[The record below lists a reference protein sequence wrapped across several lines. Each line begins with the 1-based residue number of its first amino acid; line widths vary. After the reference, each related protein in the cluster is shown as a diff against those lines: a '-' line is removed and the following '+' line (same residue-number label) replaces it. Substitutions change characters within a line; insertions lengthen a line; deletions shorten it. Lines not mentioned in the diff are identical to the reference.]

1 MITVKRLIG
10 LALQEIGAVSA
21 GEEPRADDVADALDY
36 MKMMLAA
43 WSIDHLLVP
52 FVTRETFTVLGQRIT
67 FIGPGGDYDTI
78 RPEVIKALVITDGSN
93 TDHYVEPLAQNLM
106 NELPTKDSQSEYPRW
121 YSYSP
126 DWPLGRIELSA
137 IPKAGYT
144 MRIESH
150 KPITQ
155 SIELTEQMNLP
166 DNFTRLVMYGLAIEI
181 SKGYGRPVDAELAS
195 KFRYS
200 WSTTK
205 RQQAAARIPSLQMDA
220 ALQQPK
226 RYDIES
232 GP

>member
-21 GEEPRADDVADALDY
+21 GEEPRAEDVADALDY
-36 MKMMLAA
+36 LKMMLAA
-43 WSIDHLLVP
+43 WSIEHLLVP
-52 FVTRETFTVLGQRIT
+52 FVTREEFTLLGQRIVS
-67 FIGPGGDYDTI
+67 IGPGGDYDTI
-78 RPEVIKALVITDGSN
+78 RPEVIKALVILDGSN
-93 TDHYVEPLAQNLM
+93 TEHYVEPLAQNLM
-106 NELPTKDSQSEYPRW
+106 NQLSTKDTQTDYPRW
-121 YSYSP
+121 YSYEP
-126 DWPLGRIELSA
+126 NWPLGRIEFSA
-137 IPKAGYT
+137 IPKPGYT

-155 SIELTEQMNLP
+155 DIVLTEKMNLP
-166 DNFTRLVMYGLAIEI
+166 DNFTRLVLYGLAIEI

-200 WSTTK
+200 WTTTK
-205 RQQAAARIPSLQMDA
+205 RQQAASRVPSLEMDA